1 MFSQI
6 DKDHS
11 QQISFEEFSSVFNQY
26 DFRDVNDFGGK
37 IVSDLKEIIRN
48 NNLKLM
54 DIFNNFDKDKGGQLD
69 LNEFGLLLRVI
80 APALKDR
87 EI

>member
-54 DIFNNFDKDKGGQLD
+54 DIFNNFDKDKVTIK
-69 LNEFGLLLRVI
+69 NNFFFFSTYFFFFI
-80 APALKDR
+80 
-87 EI
+87 